1 MDMGR
6 KITTRRDASWAIAIC
21 LGSLPLMMA
30 LAPLSFSPNPAGWQ
44 LFVQFRSLIVPL
56 VLFAIAL
63 IAMWEGSS
71 VVKGWQEFPL
81 LSRIA
86 VVAWIPLILFT
97 SFRSGNDHLSA
108 AIGALNLG
116 SILLLFLSMAH
127 RNNYATDDFQRKM
140 WLAVGFGALVYFVVF
155 ATYILSND
163 IEPAK
168 WYGPFPGFHNIR
180 HVAFLGFVAYGAGL
194 HSFMTAPDLHPQNR
208 VSVAALVPSI
218 VGLVVV
224 FWTGSRGP
232 TLALLL
238 LTISIFA
245 IVSEKRKAIAGF
257 ALMTGVPA
265 LLIVSLLPSPI
276 PMFGLFSAFGISDV
290 NSATLDDASSGR
302 LQIWL
307 ATFDRICERPLLGWG
322 LGQYLKFNP
331 LGEGTLAHPH
341 NSILQLSFVA
351 GVSGVLFSLLIAL
364 PIMFSKFDF
373 GKSPTKRFHLAL
385 LGTLIIYSLYDG
397 IFFYIFPV
405 TIFTLTVIGALKKP
419 LRDESG

>member
-1 MDMGR
+1 
-6 KITTRRDASWAIAIC
+6 
-21 LGSLPLMMA
+21 MMA
-30 LAPLSFSPNPAGWQ
+30 LAPLSFSPYPAGWQ
-44 LFVQFRSLIVPL
+44 IFVQFHSLIVPL
-56 VLFAIAL
+56 ILFAIIFIVL
-63 IAMWEGSS
+63 REGGS
-71 VVKGWQEFPL
+71 VVKGWQGLPL

-86 VVAWIPLILFT
+86 FLSWTPLVLFAT
-97 SFRSGNDHLSA
+97 FRTGNDHLSA
-108 AIGALNLG
+108 AIGVLSLG
-116 SILLLFLSMAH
+116 AIALLFLSMAH
-127 RNNYATDDFQRKM
+127 RSSYATDDFQRKM
-140 WLAVGFGALVYFVVF
+140 WLAIGFGVLMYFVVF
-155 ATYILSND
+155 ATYILSNH

-194 HSFMTAPDLHPQNR
+194 HSFMAAPNRHAQNW

-218 VGLVVV
+218 AGLVVV

-245 IVSEKRKAIAGF
+245 IVPEKRKAIAGF

-265 LLIVSLLPSPI
+265 LMIVSLLPLPI

-307 ATFDRICERPLLGWG
+307 ATFDSICERPILGWG

-331 LGEGTLAHPH
+331 LGEGALAHPH
-341 NSILQLSFVA
+341 NSILQMTFVA
-351 GVSGVLFSLLIAL
+351 GISGIIFSLLIAV
-364 PIMFSKFDF
+364 PMMFSRFNF
-373 GKSPTKRFHLAL
+373 SNSPSARFHLAML
-385 LGTLIIYSLYDG
+385 FALMVYSLYDG
-397 IFFYIFPV
+397 ILFYNFPI
-405 TIFTLTVIGALKKP
+405 TIFTLTVIGVLKKP
-419 LRDESG
+419 FLARSG